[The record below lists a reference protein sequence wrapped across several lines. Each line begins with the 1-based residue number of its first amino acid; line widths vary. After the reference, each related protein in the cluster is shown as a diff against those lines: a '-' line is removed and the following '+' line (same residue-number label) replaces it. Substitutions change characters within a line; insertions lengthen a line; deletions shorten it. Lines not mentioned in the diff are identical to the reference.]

1 MPAWKINEIPAMCIS
16 LKRRE
21 DRWTKFRGQPA
32 ARDLPNLQRHEA
44 TDGKT
49 LDIATDKRILLST
62 KRNILKKKRRSH
74 EELDSPGGVGCALSH
89 IAIWQLM
96 VQRQIPTLLVIED
109 DAALP
114 NDFVTQAN
122 SVIGKSPTL
131 QDPASWDL
139 WILATKPQDEIPIQ
153 GDTVAKE
160 VTHFVGAISYVITL
174 RGATT
179 LLENAFPI
187 HCHIDIYMGI
197 LRQIRPMRYVVTPEF
212 KFYQL
217 GVDTSDIIE
226 RGGCRICDVPTDFD
240 KTHALISKTVLNN
253 LESIKTV
260 FVLSIAFGAGYII
273 YKRIGGK
280 AV

>member
-32 ARDLPNLQRHEA
+32 ARELPNLQRHEA

-114 NDFVTQAN
+114 NDFVAQAN
-122 SVIGKSPTL
+122 SVIFPQVL
-131 QDPASWDL
+131 FQD
-139 WILATKPQDEIPIQ
+139 
-153 GDTVAKE
+153 
-160 VTHFVGAISYVITL
+160 
-174 RGATT
+174 
-179 LLENAFPI
+179 
-187 HCHIDIYMGI
+187 
-197 LRQIRPMRYVVTPEF
+197 
-212 KFYQL
+212 
-217 GVDTSDIIE
+217 
-226 RGGCRICDVPTDFD
+226 
-240 KTHALISKTVLNN
+240 
-253 LESIKTV
+253 
-260 FVLSIAFGAGYII
+260 
-273 YKRIGGK
+273 
-280 AV
+280 